1 LSFVGIARNGILIDN
16 FLNTYPVETRNFLA
30 RFNDKYDFDS
40 IQKNLDN
47 LKDIKVLIVG
57 DGIVDEY
64 HYCEPMGKSAKANI
78 IVNRYLNNEVF
89 AGGALAIANHTSNL
103 CDKVQLVTLLGKENS
118 QEDFISENLKPNV
131 KAKFFYREDGPTIV
145 KKRYVH
151 NYSNQK
157 LFEVN
162 FINDMFIDENLEG
175 QVIDYFKTTVS
186 RYDLVLVSDFGHGFI
201 TEKIFSAIEKDAKIL
216 AINTQINAA
225 NAGYN
230 LITKYHNPNY
240 VCLDEPEIRLA
251 AQQKH
256 SDIEGIAQ
264 SIRESLNAQYLI
276 VTMGREGSLGVNH
289 EGKVNKTPIFSTKVV
304 DTIGA
309 GDAFFAFTAPCFAQ
323 GLPLDLVS
331 FFGNAVGALAV
342 QIVCNKRAVEKDEL
356 LEFINTLV
364 K

>member
-1 LSFVGIARNGILIDN
+1 VG
-16 FLNTYPVETRNFLA
+16 T
-30 RFNDKYDFDS
+30 
-40 IQKNLDN
+40 
-47 LKDIKVLIVG
+47 
-57 DGIVDEY
+57 
-64 HYCEPMGKSAKANI
+64 
-78 IVNRYLNNEVF
+78 
-89 AGGALAIANHTSNL
+89 
-103 CDKVQLVTLLGKENS
+103 
-118 QEDFISENLKPNV
+118 
-131 KAKFFYREDGPTIV
+131 KFFFREDGPTIV

-157 LFEVN
+157 LFEIN
-162 FINDMFIDENLEG
+162 FINDRFVDEDLEG
-175 QVIDYFKTTVS
+175 QVIDYFESVVS
-186 RYDLVLVSDFGHGFI
+186 QYDLVLVSDFGHGFI
-201 TEKIFSAIEKDAKIL
+201 TKKIFSSIEKNAKIL
-216 AINTQINAA
+216 AINTQTNAA

-251 AQQKH
+251 AQKKH
-256 SDIEGIAQ
+256 SDIEEIAQ
-264 SIRESLNAQYLI
+264 GIRESINAHYLI
-276 VTMGREGSLGVNH
+276 VTMGKRGSLGVNH
-289 EGKVNKTPIFSTKVV
+289 EGKVNKTPIFSTRVV

>member
-1 LSFVGIARNGILIDN
+1 
-16 FLNTYPVETRNFLA
+16 
-30 RFNDKYDFDS
+30 
-40 IQKNLDN
+40 
-47 LKDIKVLIVG
+47 
-57 DGIVDEY
+57 
-64 HYCEPMGKSAKANI
+64 M
-78 IVNRYLNNEVF
+78 
-89 AGGALAIANHTSNL
+89 AIANHTSNL

-151 NYSNQK
+151 NYSNEK

-162 FINDMFIDENLEG
+162 FINDKLIDGDLEN
-175 QVIDYFKTTVS
+175 QVIKYLKSTIP

-201 TEKIFSAIEKDAKIL
+201 TEKIFNFIEKNAKIL
-216 AINTQINAA
+216 AINTQTNAA
-225 NAGYN
+225 NSGYN
-230 LITKYHNPNY
+230 LITKYHNPSY
-240 VCLDEPEIRLA
+240 VCLDESEVRLA

-256 SDIEGIAQ
+256 ADIEGIAQ
-264 SIRESLNAQYLI
+264 SIRESISANYLI
-276 VTMGREGSLGVNH
+276 VTMGKSGSIGVSQDGMINW
-289 EGKVNKTPIFSTKVV
+289 TPVFSTKVI

-331 FFGNAVGALAV
+331 FLGNAVGALAV
-342 QIVCNKRAVEKDEL
+342 QIVCNKRPIEKDEL